1 MPKHMPVPRSDD
13 ESAGQRLVVPAISA
27 GSPADDTLRAM
38 LPALPMPAA
47 GGTLPDEVE
56 SSRQE
61 QAFTLYCQGE
71 RTMAIAARLGVTPR
85 TVRGWLAE
93 ARARIA
99 HDREHDHRERLL
111 RAIESHRAIAGAAWD
126 AYQQER
132 QLERDLLA
140 GKYDHIRRRSVRR
153 VRGREDREGGD
164 GRAWDEDA
172 DRNRDERG
180 GGGDCDDNTLVE
192 EYTRPR
198 HTSQAARFLAVAL
211 NAQRE
216 VARLEGLYRQVVEPL
231 PPAQIIITR
240 RPDGPENIPPPE
252 EE

>member
-1 MPKHMPVPRSDD
+1 MPTPMPNFSSDD
-13 ESAGQRLVVPAISA
+13 ESAAQRATVPAVTTLPPSDDA
-27 GSPADDTLRAM
+27 PRPTLPAPADSDA
-38 LPALPMPAA
+38 P
-47 GGTLPDEVE
+47 PDDADP
-56 SSRQE
+56 SRQE

-71 RTMAIAARLGVTPR
+71 RTAAIAARLGVTPR

-93 ARARIA
+93 VRARIA
-99 HDREHDHRERLL
+99 RDREHDHRERLL
-111 RAIESHRAIAGAAWD
+111 RAVESHRAIAGAAWE

-140 GKYDHIRRRSVRR
+140 GKYDHIRRRSARR
-153 VRGREDREGGD
+153 VRGREGRGG
-164 GRAWDEDA
+164 RLQDA
-172 DRNRDERG
+172 DAAADGDERDG
-180 GGGDCDDNTLVE
+180 SGSGDCDDDTLVE
-192 EYTRPR
+192 EYTRPH

>member
-1 MPKHMPVPRSDD
+1 MSKPNPVPMHRSDEGCTDLSSD
-13 ESAGQRLVVPAISA
+13 EALYARLP
-27 GSPADDTLRAM
+27 T
-38 LPALPMPAA
+38 LPAPAE
-47 GGTLPDEVE
+47 GVLPDEVE
-56 SSRQE
+56 LSRQE

-71 RTMAIAARLGVTPR
+71 RTAAIAARLGVSPR
-85 TVRGWLAE
+85 TVRGWLTR

-99 HDREHDHRERLL
+99 GDREHDHRERLL
-111 RAIESHRAIAGAAWD
+111 RAIESHRAIAGAAWE

-132 QLERDLLA
+132 QLERDLLT

-153 VRGREDREGGD
+153 VRGREGRGGRMRD
-164 GRAWDEDA
+164 VDA
-172 DRNRDERG
+172 DAAGDERG
-180 GGGDCDDNTLVE
+180 GGEECDDDTLVE
-192 EYTRPR
+192 EYARPR

-240 RPDGPENIPPPE
+240 RPDGPENIPPPDE

>member
-1 MPKHMPVPRSDD
+1 MPKP
-13 ESAGQRLVVPAISA
+13 
-27 GSPADDTLRAM
+27 
-38 LPALPMPAA
+38 LPMPASSSGDALTGQRPVASALGASDPALPASIA
-47 GGTLPDEVE
+47 GGAQADDDAEL
-56 SSRQE
+56 SRQE
-61 QAFTLYCQGE
+61 LAFTLYCQGE
-71 RTMAIAARLGVTPR
+71 RTAAIAARLDVTPR
-85 TVRGWLAE
+85 TVRGWLAA
-93 ARARIA
+93 ARASIVR
-99 HDREHDHRERLL
+99 DREHDHRERLL
-111 RAIESHRAIAGAAWD
+111 SAVESHRAIASAAWE

-153 VRGREDREGGD
+153 VRGREGRGGGD
-164 GRAWDEDA
+164 GEECGAEE
-172 DRNRDERG
+172 RD
-180 GGGDCDDNTLVE
+180 DDTLVE
-192 EYTRPR
+192 EYDRPR
-198 HTSQAARFLAVAL
+198 HTSQAARYLAVAL

>member
-1 MPKHMPVPRSDD
+1 MPTPMPAPDPDD
-13 ESAGQRLVVPAISA
+13 GSAGQRPVVPAIA
-27 GSPADDTLRAM
+27 TRSPSNEAPHAI
-38 LPALPMPAA
+38 LPVSTATTVEGTA
-47 GGTLPDEVE
+47 TLPDDAEL
-56 SSRQE
+56 SRQE
-61 QAFTLYCQGE
+61 KAFTLYCQGE
-71 RTMAIAARLGVTPR
+71 RTAAIAARFGVTPR
-85 TVRGWLAE
+85 TVRGWLAA

-99 HDREHDHRERLL
+99 GDREHDHRERLL
-111 RAIESHRAIAGAAWD
+111 RAVESHRAIAGAAWD

-153 VRGREDREGGD
+153 VRGREGRN
-164 GRAWDEDA
+164 GRAMDSDE
-172 DRNRDERG
+172 DERG
-180 GGGDCDDNTLVE
+180 AGGSNGECDDDTLVE
-192 EYTRPR
+192 EYARPH

-240 RPDGPENIPPPE
+240 RPDGPENIPPPDE
-252 EE
+252 D

>member
-1 MPKHMPVPRSDD
+1 MPISDD
-13 ESAGQRLVVPAISA
+13 DPTCQRLPSPATRPTLPAPA
-27 GSPADDTLRAM
+27 GSAPADD
-38 LPALPMPAA
+38 
-47 GGTLPDEVE
+47 VE
-56 SSRQE
+56 LSRQE

-71 RTMAIAARLGVTPR
+71 RTTAIADRLGVTPR
-85 TVRGWLAE
+85 TVRGWLTA
-93 ARARIA
+93 ARAQIA
-99 HDREHDHRERLL
+99 GDREHDHRERLV
-111 RAIESHRAIAGAAWD
+111 RAIESHRAIASAAWD

-140 GKYDHIRRRSVRR
+140 GKYDHIRRRSARR
-153 VRGREDREGGD
+153 VRGCAE
-164 GRAWDEDA
+164 RA
-172 DRNRDERG
+172 ERG
-180 GGGDCDDNTLVE
+180 DHGVAQDHGAGAGCTDVDRDDDTLVE
-192 EYTRPR
+192 EYERPR

-240 RPDGPENIPPPE
+240 RPDGPENIPPPDE